1 LASYGSRVLV
11 TEIDPIC
18 ALQAM
23 MEGYEVVA
31 MDEAAKVGDVF
42 VTTTGC
48 RDIIT
53 LEHMKVMKDAAIVC
67 NIGHFD
73 VEIQVAE
80 LEGLA
85 GIKKDTIKPQVDS
98 IPSRTATGLFCWPRD
113 GW

>member
-1 LASYGSRVLV
+1 VLV

-31 MDEAAKVGDVF
+31 MDEAASRGDVF

-53 LEHMKVMKDAAIVC
+53 LEHMKAMKDAAIVC

-73 VEIQVAE
+73 VEIQVEA
-80 LEGLA
+80 LNAAPGV
-85 GIKKDTIKPQVDS
+85 KKHRL
-98 IPSRTATGLFCWPRD
+98 SRR
-113 GW
+113 